1 MFEIPTWMSIPTWII
16 FGTVEFIIVWIKEE
30 IQRGKKEDTSEV
42 WKTYVWNPWQ
52 ISEGWK
58 WLLDLVKGFNRLQ
71 MKEHDWVD
79 SDNHIIDRN
88 SLLNHTDQ
96 YIRQLLTATFDEMG
110 KRNKERTKIR
120 EIVSAFQC

>member
-1 MFEIPTWMSIPTWII
+1 M
-16 FGTVEFIIVWIKEE
+16 
-30 IQRGKKEDTSEV
+30 
-42 WKTYVWNPWQ
+42 
-52 ISEGWK
+52 
-58 WLLDLVKGFNRLQ
+58 VKGFNRLQ

-79 SDNHIIDRN
+79 SENHIIDRN

-96 YIRQLLTATFDEMG
+96 YIRQLLSATFDEMV

>member
-1 MFEIPTWMSIPTWII
+1 MS
-16 FGTVEFIIVWIKEE
+16 
-30 IQRGKKEDTSEV
+30 KED
-42 WKTYVWNPWQ
+42 
-52 ISEGWK
+52 
-58 WLLDLVKGFNRLQ
+58 RLHLKMGIK

-96 YIRQLLTATFDEMG
+96 YIKQLLTATFDEMV
-110 KRNKERTKIR
+110 KRNQEKNKIR

>member
-1 MFEIPTWMSIPTWII
+1 
-16 FGTVEFIIVWIKEE
+16 
-30 IQRGKKEDTSEV
+30 
-42 WKTYVWNPWQ
+42 
-52 ISEGWK
+52 
-58 WLLDLVKGFNRLQ
+58 LLDMVKGFNRLQ

-96 YIRQLLTATFDEMG
+96 YIRQLLTATFDEMV
-110 KRNKERTKIR
+110 KRNQEKNEIR